1 MPRFFTTNIN
11 GSRALIESDDAR
23 HITKSLRMHVG
34 DSITLCDAAGLDYY
48 GEISAISPD
57 IVEVN
62 ILQTLPSPGEPKAKI
77 TLYQALPKS
86 DKLEFI
92 VQKAVELGVSE
103 IVPTLT
109 SRCISRPDEKSMA
122 KKIERLNRTSL
133 EAAKQSGRGTVPAV
147 SPLMEFAHAINSM
160 KHAPLPILCYEG
172 ASVPLREA
180 LNQNSLQTQ
189 IALMIGSE
197 GGFSEDEVSLAQ
209 KAGVHIVSLGTRIL
223 RCETAPICALSAIM
237 YALGE
242 F

>member
-109 SRCISRPDEKSMA
+109 SRCVSRPDEKSMA
-122 KKIERLNRTSL
+122 KKIERLNRTAL
-133 EAAKQSGRGTVPAV
+133 EAAKQSGRGIIPVV
-147 SPLMEFAHAINSM
+147 SHLMEFTYAINSM
-160 KHAPLPILCYEG
+160 KHTPLPILCYED

-180 LNQNSLQTQ
+180 LGLDSPR
-189 IALMIGSE
+189 IALMIGPE
-197 GGFSEDEVSLAQ
+197 GGFSEDEVNTAQ
-209 KAGVHIVSLGTRIL
+209 VAGVHIVSLGTRIL
-223 RCETAPICALSAIM
+223 RCETAPICALAAVM
-237 YALGE
+237 YAFGE